1 MEIIIGPSSQVM
13 CGSNKI
19 IELKRLEACQAYS
32 KHLISEVIVRE
43 VIVCAKYK
51 AEKLTWFIYLV
62 QLLLVQSYSTGVDC
76 FPQKTSDDV

>member
-19 IELKRLEACQAYS
+19 IELKHLEACQAYS
-32 KHLISEVIVRE
+32 KQLISEVIVWE
-43 VIVCAKYK
+43 VIICAKYK

-62 QLLLVQSYSTGVDC
+62 QSYSTGVDC
-76 FPQKTSDDV
+76 FPQKTSGDV